1 MHFGFS
7 LINLAV
13 QKGSGMVQRSRKNN
27 ASQNFGINVNLFLND
42 Q

>member
-7 LINLAV
+7 LIDLAV

-27 ASQNFGINVNLFLND
+27 ASQNFGINVNFF
-42 Q
+42 